1 MKENYEVSIVIP
13 VYNVEKFV
21 KTSLLSALNQ
31 DFKSIQYVIVDDCS
45 QDKSMQMVKDV
56 IAHSERRDDIKIV
69 THEKN
74 SGLSAARNTGID
86 NSVGKYIY
94 FMDSD
99 DEIIPNCISLH
110 YNKIVSSHADFTV
123 AATKLVGAKSIHIH
137 PIPDNVE
144 NFPPL
149 TTYYRRDWSV
159 SATNKLYSREF
170 IDANK
175 LRFIVGMIHEDYLW
189 SYEASKRASK
199 IAVVNVQTYIY
210 KIHPGSITTI
220 RYNDAK
226 IDSMLKVIT
235 TINEGIE
242 EGNLEGR
249 KFLDFI
255 KLNTAL
261 YILNYHGRESRYAK
275 YRKVQSVRCK
285 VSHTDLASTLL
296 KLPYPLFYMLI
307 KPLYLIY
314 KSIK

>member
-1 MKENYEVSIVIP
+1 MKEKYEVSIIIP

-21 KTSLLSALNQ
+21 KTSLLSALAQ
-31 DFKSIQYVIVDDCS
+31 DFNNIQYVIVDDCS
-45 QDKSMQMVKDV
+45 QDKSMQIVKDV
-56 IAHSERRDDIKIV
+56 IEHSARKDDIKIV
-69 THEKN
+69 RHEKN
-74 SGLSAARNTGID
+74 SGLSAARNTGLD
-86 NSVGKYIY
+86 HSDGKYIY

-144 NFPPL
+144 KFPPL

-159 SATNKLYSREF
+159 SACNKMYSRRF
-170 IDANK
+170 IDTYN

-199 IAVVNVQTYIY
+199 IAVVNVQTYVY

-235 TINEGIE
+235 TINAGIE
-242 EGNLEGR
+242 EGNTDGR
-249 KFLDFI
+249 EFIDFI

-261 YILNYHGRESRYAK
+261 YILNYHGRESRHAK
-275 YRKVQSVRCK
+275 YRKVQSVKCK
-285 VSHTDLASTLL
+285 VRHNDFASFLL
-296 KLPYPLFYMLI
+296 KMPYSLFYTLI